1 MYSEGENETKK
12 RGRMIEGLP
21 MPTYT
26 PSEANTILRLPYEKQ
41 IYKLIRDGQIVATT
55 DVNGRMRVPVFE
67 VWRYARD
74 KYLQGLEGD
83 TES

>member
-1 MYSEGENETKK
+1 
-12 RGRMIEGLP
+12 MIDGLP

-26 PSEANTILRLPYEKQ
+26 PSEANTILGLKYEKA
-41 IYKLIRDGQIVATT
+41 IYKLIREGEIVATS

-74 KYLQGLEGD
+74 KHLEGLEA
-83 TES
+83 TMES